1 MKIYVHGNK
10 WALRGIGAVLA
21 LGPALAVA
29 VHFAGAAVVFRVIG
43 TSLAWTGIV
52 SVIVLGV
59 GILGST
65 FGKEKE

>member
-10 WALRGIGAVLA
+10 WA
-21 LGPALAVA
+21 
-29 VHFAGAAVVFRVIG
+29 
-43 TSLAWTGIV
+43 LAWTGIV